1 MFVSKNKK
9 QKNFIENLV
18 VFKKN
23 LWWFYLF
30 IPCVILFFIYF
41 TKKSLLEADRI
52 TWLIQIKSVSP
63 LFHTRCLVKV
73 INGARKKRNKTPTD
87 KGHMCK
93 SSINWMSLFQSFM
106 DYLFLFKH
114 VTKKSKN
121 SLSAFVYM
129 CTHKP
134 THCGGLSFSTWE
146 MKLLTPVQKSYW
158 EGGVHQG
165 KAQMHCG

>member
-1 MFVSKNKK
+1 MFVSKKK

-52 TWLIQIKSVSP
+52 TWLIQTKSVSP

-73 INGARKKRNKTPTD
+73 INGARKKE
-87 KGHMCK
+87 
-93 SSINWMSLFQSFM
+93 
-106 DYLFLFKH
+106 
-114 VTKKSKN
+114 TKLPQTRDTCVK
-121 SLSAFVYM
+121 
-129 CTHKP
+129 
-134 THCGGLSFSTWE
+134 
-146 MKLLTPVQKSYW
+146 VQ
-158 EGGVHQG
+158 
-165 KAQMHCG
+165 